1 MKKNASEF
9 LKPIIER
16 PVDTLN
22 VYFDVN
28 RTQRVHVYLG
38 NILNPLQVCR
48 EPKIHYDTSDVNQF
62 YTLVIVNIDVRNNF
76 EGTTIHPLHWLCLN
90 TNPHKI
96 YRFATE
102 YVPPKGRRIYPL
114 NRYTV
119 LLYKQQER
127 QSLKIFYDTLDMC
140 VIERSDGQYLNL
152 KKLVNSNNL
161 DLLAANFF
169 CVKNCPLEAYIPLQS
184 DVDGE
189 DGDIEASTTQE
200 LCRFVRRR
208 PANND
213 AAGEDRDVE
222 PSTSQ
227 GLGGFIRRRP
237 ANKEAKFED
246 GRKVRKLHQ
255 NIRFV
260 QHFGLTMHPTNKN
273 LEVCLFLFE
282 KWIIV
287 EKFL

>member
-1 MKKNASEF
+1 M
-9 LKPIIER
+9 
-16 PVDTLN
+16 
-22 VYFDVN
+22 
-28 RTQRVHVYLG
+28 
-38 NILNPLQVCR
+38 
-48 EPKIHYDTSDVNQF
+48 
-62 YTLVIVNIDVRNNF
+62 IVNIDVRNNF

-246 GRKVRKLHQ
+246 GRKVRKLHL

-282 KWIIV
+282 K
-287 EKFL
+287 